1 MCAGSAFV
9 FFRSLHFKMD
19 RFAERIARFCE
30 PRERRILGFDLET
43 CIKLKF
49 PPGRVGEVTCDL
61 PPYKIG
67 KSDIL
72 PNDRTRWL
80 VSKNA
85 GRSEG
90 LHVQRGHDEDAYS
103 IDDIRYTHH
112 YNYVTGEV
120 RIYHDDTRSFE
131 EYVSTAHRQP
141 LAADP

>member
-1 MCAGSAFV
+1 MNRIVERVAKYSAT
-9 FFRSLHFKMD
+9 
-19 RFAERIARFCE
+19 
-30 PRERRILGFDLET
+30 RERRILGFDYET

-49 PPGRVGEVTCDL
+49 PPRGVEMVISTL
-61 PPYKIG
+61 PYKIG
-67 KSDIL
+67 KSDVL

-90 LHVQRGHDEDAYS
+90 LHVQRLGDEDAYS

-112 YNYVTGEV
+112 YNYITGEV

-131 EYVSTAHRQP
+131 EYVSTAHRP
-141 LAADP
+141 GLVAGP

>member
-1 MCAGSAFV
+1 MN
-9 FFRSLHFKMD
+9 RIID
-19 RFAERIARFCE
+19 RVAQFCE
-30 PRERRILGFDLET
+30 PRERRILGFDLMT

-49 PPGRVGEVTCDL
+49 PPTKVEMAISEF
-61 PPYKIG
+61 PYKIG

-80 VSKNA
+80 TSKNA

-90 LHVQRGHDEDAYS
+90 LHVQRQGDEDAYS

-112 YNYVTGEV
+112 YDYVTGEV

-131 EYVSTAHRQP
+131 EYVSTAHRRP
-141 LAADP
+141 LAAGP

>member
-1 MCAGSAFV
+1 MNRIIERVAKYSAT
-9 FFRSLHFKMD
+9 
-19 RFAERIARFCE
+19 
-30 PRERRILGFDLET
+30 RERRILGFDLMT

-49 PPGRVGEVTCDL
+49 PPARVEVTISTL
-61 PPYKIG
+61 PYKIG

-85 GRSEG
+85 GRGEG
-90 LHVQRGHDEDAYS
+90 LHVQRAHDEDAYS

-131 EYVSTAHRQP
+131 EFISTAHRCVQEAR
-141 LAADP
+141 L

>member
-1 MCAGSAFV
+1 MNNII
-9 FFRSLHFKMD
+9 
-19 RFAERIARFCE
+19 ERIARFCE

-49 PPGRVGEVTCDL
+49 PPARVESTISEF
-61 PPYKIG
+61 PYKIG
-67 KSDIL
+67 RSDVF
-72 PNDRTRWL
+72 PNDHTRWL

-90 LHVQRGHDEDAYS
+90 LHVQRLGDEDAYS

-112 YNYVTGEV
+112 YDYVTGEV

-131 EYVSTAHRQP
+131 EYVSTAHRPVQVP
-141 LAADP
+141 GS

>member
-1 MCAGSAFV
+1 MNRIV
-9 FFRSLHFKMD
+9 
-19 RFAERIARFCE
+19 ERIARFCE
-30 PRERRILGFDLET
+30 PRERRILGFDYET
-43 CIKLKF
+43 SIKLKF
-49 PPGRVGEVTCDL
+49 PPTKVEPTISEF
-61 PPYKIG
+61 PYRIV

-112 YNYVTGEV
+112 YDYVTGEV

-131 EYVSTAHRQP
+131 EYVSTAHIP
-141 LAADP
+141 VLGAGP

>member
-1 MCAGSAFV
+1 MN
-9 FFRSLHFKMD
+9 RII
-19 RFAERIARFCE
+19 ERIARFCD
-30 PRERRILGFDLET
+30 PRERRILGFDLMT

-49 PPGRVGEVTCDL
+49 PPGKVELTISEF
-61 PPYKIG
+61 PYRIG
-67 KSDIL
+67 KSDVL
-72 PNDRTRWL
+72 PNDRTRWI

-90 LHVQRGHDEDAYS
+90 LHVQRQGDEDAYS

-131 EYVSTAHRQP
+131 EFISTAHRPVQVLGP
-141 LAADP
+141 

>member
-1 MCAGSAFV
+1 MNRIV
-9 FFRSLHFKMD
+9 
-19 RFAERIARFCE
+19 ERVAWFCDT
-30 PRERRILGFDLET
+30 RERRILGFDLMT

-49 PPGRVGEVTCDL
+49 PPGRVEKVTCDL
-61 PPYKIG
+61 PPYRIV
-67 KSDIL
+67 KSDVL

-90 LHVQRGHDEDAYS
+90 LHVQRSHDEDAYS

-120 RIYHDDTRSFE
+120 RIYHVDTRSFE
-131 EYVSTAHRQP
+131 EYVSTAYRR
-141 LAADP
+141 

>member
-1 MCAGSAFV
+1 MNRIV
-9 FFRSLHFKMD
+9 
-19 RFAERIARFCE
+19 ERIARFCE
-30 PRERRILGFDLET
+30 PRERRILGFDLMT

-49 PPGRVGEVTCDL
+49 PPNRVEMVINEF
-61 PPYKIG
+61 PYKIG

-80 VSKNA
+80 TSKNA

-90 LHVQRGHDEDAYS
+90 LHVQRQGDEDAYS

-112 YNYVTGEV
+112 YDYVTGEV

-131 EYVSTAHRQP
+131 EYVSTAHRRP
-141 LAADP
+141 LAAGP

>member
-1 MCAGSAFV
+1 
-9 FFRSLHFKMD
+9 MD

-49 PPGRVGEVTCDL
+49 PPNRVEMVINEF
-61 PPYKIG
+61 PYKIG
-67 KSDIL
+67 KSDVL

-90 LHVQRGHDEDAYS
+90 LHVQRAHDEDAYS

-112 YNYVTGEV
+112 YNYITGEA
-120 RIYHDDTRSFE
+120 RIYHDDTKSFE
-131 EYVSTAHRQP
+131 EYVSTAHRP
-141 LAADP
+141 VHTADF

>member
-1 MCAGSAFV
+1 MNRIVERVAKYSAT
-9 FFRSLHFKMD
+9 
-19 RFAERIARFCE
+19 
-30 PRERRILGFDLET
+30 RERRILGFDYET

-49 PPGRVGEVTCDL
+49 PPRGVEMVISTL
-61 PPYKIG
+61 PYKIG
-67 KSDIL
+67 KSDVL

-90 LHVQRGHDEDAYS
+90 LHVQRLGDEDAYS

-112 YNYVTGEV
+112 YNYITGEV

-131 EYVSTAHRQP
+131 EYVSTAHRPVQV
-141 LAADP
+141 

>member
-1 MCAGSAFV
+1 MNRIV
-9 FFRSLHFKMD
+9 
-19 RFAERIARFCE
+19 ERIARFCD
-30 PRERRILGFDLET
+30 PRERRILGFDLMT

-49 PPGRVGEVTCDL
+49 PPAKVELTISEF
-61 PPYKIG
+61 PYRIG

-80 VSKNA
+80 TSKNA

-120 RIYHDDTRSFE
+120 RIYHADTRSFE
-131 EYVSTAHRQP
+131 EYVSTAHRPVQVLGP
-141 LAADP
+141 

>member
-1 MCAGSAFV
+1 MN
-9 FFRSLHFKMD
+9 HII
-19 RFAERIARFCE
+19 ERIARFCE
-30 PRERRILGFDLET
+30 PRERRILGFDYET

-49 PPGRVGEVTCDL
+49 PPGRVGVTMTEF
-61 PPYKIG
+61 PYKIG
-67 KSDIL
+67 KSDVL

-112 YNYVTGEV
+112 YNYITGEA
-120 RIYHDDTRSFE
+120 RIYHDDTKSFE
-131 EYVSTAHRQP
+131 EYVSTAHRP
-141 LAADP
+141 VHTADF

>member
-1 MCAGSAFV
+1 MQ
-9 FFRSLHFKMD
+9 FKMN
-19 RFAERIARFCE
+19 RIVETIARFCE
-30 PRERRILGFDLET
+30 RHERMILGFDYET
-43 CIKLKF
+43 CMKLRF
-49 PPGRVGEVTCDL
+49 PPNRLDMTTTMSEV
-61 PPYKIG
+61 PYTIG

-90 LHVQRGHDEDAYS
+90 LHVQRTHDEDAYS

-112 YNYVTGEV
+112 YNYSTRKV

-131 EYVSTAHRQP
+131 EYYSP
-141 LAADP
+141 E

>member
-1 MCAGSAFV
+1 MN
-9 FFRSLHFKMD
+9 RII
-19 RFAERIARFCE
+19 ERIARFCE
-30 PRERRILGFDLET
+30 PRERRILGFDYET

-49 PPGRVGEVTCDL
+49 PPTKVELTISEV
-61 PPYKIG
+61 PYKIG
-67 KSDIL
+67 RSDFFQ
-72 PNDRTRWL
+72 NDRTRWL

-112 YNYVTGEV
+112 YKYITGEV

-131 EYVSTAHRQP
+131 EYVSTAHRP
-141 LAADP
+141 GPVAVP